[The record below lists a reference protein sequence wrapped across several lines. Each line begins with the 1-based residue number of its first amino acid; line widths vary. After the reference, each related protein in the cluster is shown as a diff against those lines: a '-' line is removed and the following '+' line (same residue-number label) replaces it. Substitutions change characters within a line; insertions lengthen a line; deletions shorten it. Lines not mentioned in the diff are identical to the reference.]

1 MTPFFHALWLLCAV
15 GSVIF
20 AAQDTRRSVF
30 GLALGFAAAAG
41 WVHPGRLPDVA
52 WIAGLTALAA
62 GLALFRPA
70 LIDLGSVWG
79 GALAGILVSL
89 LRVEGIPAVPAL
101 IVSAALPSVSAFL
114 ALRRSDFAP
123 LAMREEA
130 LLLLLALGAG
140 AAMAPSILAGWQSA
154 GALNM
159 SLGQAAHNSIPVW
172 VVSIG
177 GMSVALGGLFSLW
190 RHR

>member
-1 MTPFFHALWLLCAV
+1 VTPFFHALWLLCAV

-20 AAQDTRRSVF
+20 AAQGTKRSIL
-30 GLALGFAAAAG
+30 GLAVGFAAAAS

-52 WIAGLTALAA
+52 WIAGVTALAA
-62 GLALFRPA
+62 GLTLFRPA
-70 LIDLGSVWG
+70 LVDLGAVWG

-101 IVSAALPSVSAFL
+101 ILSAALPSVSAFL

-123 LAMREEA
+123 KAMREEA

-140 AAMAPSILAGWQSA
+140 AAMAPQIVAGWQSA
-154 GALNM
+154 GSLNVGP
-159 SLGQAAHNSIPVW
+159 GQNAANSMPAW
-172 VVSIG
+172 VLLLG